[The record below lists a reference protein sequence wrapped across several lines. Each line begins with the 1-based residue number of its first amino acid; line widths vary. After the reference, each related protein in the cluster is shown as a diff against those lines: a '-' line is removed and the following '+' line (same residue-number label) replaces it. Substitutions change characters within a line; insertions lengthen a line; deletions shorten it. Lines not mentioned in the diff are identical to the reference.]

1 MLNKKIEINYIEY
14 DSIEELPA
22 KDKALVEK
30 AIETLDGSYAPYSD
44 FNVAAA
50 LRLSDGTV
58 VTGAN
63 QENIAYP
70 SGLCAERTA
79 VFAAH
84 SNYPKQNIDT
94 IAIVSAQG
102 GKLIE
107 TPITPCG
114 ACRQVLAESQ
124 MRSDNPI
131 RVLLCGS
138 GKILEFASVGDILPF
153 IFQNEEVR
161 KRRR

>member
-1 MLNKKIEINYIEY
+1 MLKKRIEINYIEY
-14 DSIEELPA
+14 DSTEELSV
-22 KDKALVEK
+22 KDKELMKK
-30 AIETLDGSYAPYSD
+30 AIVALDGSYAPYSD

-50 LRLSDGTV
+50 LRMSDGTI

-79 VFAAH
+79 IFAAH
-84 SNYPKQNIDT
+84 SAHPQLNIEA

-107 TPITPCG
+107 SPITPCG

-124 MRSDNPI
+124 MRAGAPVRI
-131 RVLLCGS
+131 LLGGS
-138 GKILEFASVGDILPF
+138 GKVLEFASVGDILPF

-161 KRRR
+161 RRK